1 MTDNIIGKFIIELKE
16 SDRMILERFARAVEM
31 ERGTTIDYTVP
42 DVRLVGFDRF
52 GRPRFEK
59 GEARK

>member
-1 MTDNIIGKFIIELKE
+1 MTDNLIGKFIELKE
-16 SDRMILERFARAVEM
+16 SDRMLLERLASAVEM
-31 ERGTTIDYTVP
+31 ERGTTFEYTVP

-52 GRPRFEK
+52 GRPQFEK